1 MLEIPVSDM
10 KSNESV
16 VKSIRI
22 EVGFFDGLKI
32 KSAGYVVTKLT
43 ISWDGE
49 RGIIR
54 KKVVV

>member
-1 MLEIPVSDM
+1 M
-10 KSNESV
+10 KPNESV
-16 VKSIRI
+16 VKSIMI

-32 KSAGYVVTKLT
+32 KSAGYVVAKLT

-49 RGIIR
+49 REIIR